1 MELEEN
7 IWLQNKTLSKFYHL
21 TGNLLTSAIMLLE
34 ELKDFTNQTSIH
46 GIGQIANDRAPVIK
60 RIIWLAIFVGS
71 LAYAGQQLA
80 STIKGE
86 ITENIILTMSPVP
99 KYVKLCVFDIKQ
111 RLVKSALGMK

>member
-80 STIKGE
+80 STIKGK
-86 ITENIILTMSPVP
+86 ITNNIILAMSPLP
-99 KYVKLCVFDIKQ
+99 KCFEFCAFNLKHWL
-111 RLVKSALGMK
+111 LKSALSMK

>member
-46 GIGQIANDRAPVIK
+46 GISQIANDQAPVIK

-86 ITENIILTMSPVP
+86 ITENIILTMGPLP
-99 KYVKLCVFDIKQ
+99 KYLKLCLFNSKN
-111 RLVKSALGMK
+111 